1 MEETMKRTYVCITE
15 SLCCT
20 TVINII
26 VQLYFNN
33 KTLQRQSLFTIR
45 MIDPRYKHKI
55 LQS

>member
-1 MEETMKRTYVCITE
+1 MKRTYVCITE